1 MKPSQ
6 LLAGTAVTDI
16 TPPLEVGLLTSS
28 VEGLYAPFES
38 VRLPLKARV
47 LVLGTLKDLV
57 AVVSLDLLALNDT
70 AVGGWQRF
78 KKALSDIIP
87 PEKIIIT
94 CTHTHNGPESVAL
107 SGLYQTPVYK
117 EWLAGVQLQ
126 VRQAIL
132 HAAAAARPCYPSVAV
147 ATLEGYSMQRR
158 IPTPEGVI
166 MSDAVQP
173 IAPELLGREPVDRR
187 VHTVIFRDTGGDAIA
202 TMVHAICHPVHEM
215 CMPHISAEFP
225 GEMCLAL
232 EASGKNGM
240 PLFLNG
246 AAGDINPPTVS
257 AGPAFAQQHGR
268 ALAALAQQQ
277 RGVPCE
283 GTFRYMHSE
292 LHLPVRE
299 EVGMPAPEALARFNV
314 IAIGP
319 LALVFIPGEPFTETA
334 LAIEQASPFEHTIVV
349 AYAENTIG
357 YIPTADAFEEGG
369 YEIGPGKWSYL
380 GEEAEELIIAEAL
393 RLLTVLQGVK
403 IQSR

>member
-57 AVVSLDLLALNDT
+57 ALVSLDLLALNDT

-117 EWLAGVQLQ
+117 EWLAGVQQQ

-132 HAAAAARPCYPSVAV
+132 HAAAAARPCYLSVAV

-158 IPTPEGVI
+158 ILTPEGVI

-173 IAPELLGREPVDRR
+173 IAPELLDREPVDRR
-187 VHTVIFRDTGGDAIA
+187 VHTVTFRDTGGDAIA
-202 TMVHAICHPVHEM
+202 TMVHAVCHPVHEM

-292 LHLPVRE
+292 VHLPVRS
-299 EVGMPAPEALARFNV
+299 EVGMPAAEALARFNV

-357 YIPTADAFEEGG
+357 YVPTATAFEEGG
-369 YEIGPGKWSYL
+369 YETGPGKWSYL

-393 RLLTVLQGVK
+393 RLLTVLQGAK